1 MIILLTLLSFFLGGL
16 WFSPK
21 LFGKIWCEGV
31 NHQQNPNTSKLALF
45 LGVFAINLSMSLLKV
60 LSASFALKLSSNPFQ
75 YALLGGIFIFLIA
88 SVHIQNL
95 YFAKRSPKAIAVE
108 FGYQALDLVMIF
120 ALVYFLA

>member
-45 LGVFAINLSMSLLKV
+45 LGVFAINLSVSLLKV
-60 LSASFALKLSSNPFQ
+60 LSASFALKLSSNLFQ
-75 YALLGGIFIFLIA
+75 YTLLGGIFIFLIA

-120 ALVYFLA
+120 VLVYFLA